1 MPPDGRDKRI
11 AFRLAYDQALR
22 RARRCD
28 HRFADTWCLGILTQL
43 VQKYFEDNG
52 RQENTLYAKT
62 EQKILTDLINAANPL
77 TVDMLKRRYG
87 KVVSKIMLEGE
98 GYKFSIDEQ
107 GRATVTTYKLKAG
120 EIAYIK
126 K

>member
-1 MPPDGRDKRI
+1 MKKRYNI
-11 AFRLAYDQALR
+11 HASEETY
-22 RARRCD
+22 
-28 HRFADTWCLGILTQL
+28 ADINQISTIENTSMSKVVTQL